1 MLADETGRPPLR
13 ETAWNEREGGQRERV
28 RERVRGR
35 KKEADILYYE
45 ELLVTGS

>member
-1 MLADETGRPPLR
+1 MRVCEIDRLQEDGRYR
-13 ETAWNEREGGQRERV
+13 ETVRERV